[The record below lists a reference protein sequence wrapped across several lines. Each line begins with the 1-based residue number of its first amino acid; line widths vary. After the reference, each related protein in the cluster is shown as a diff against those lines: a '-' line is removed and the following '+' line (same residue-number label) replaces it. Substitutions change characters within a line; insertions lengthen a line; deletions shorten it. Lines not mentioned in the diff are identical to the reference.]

1 MKRPTK
7 LSNYPW
13 VVVRFDCTLCDRWGR
28 YSLACLAARYGP
40 EQGLDSLL
48 RDLAHD
54 CPWWNERPR
63 KYEPRCGAR
72 LVDLERNLPPR
83 DLPPEPVQ
91 RQRQPVREDLLN
103 RPSTW
108 REAVRPGPPQRPVMF
123 SGFEGT
129 FITLAC
135 SDCDRRETYVTAKV
149 LAVDGDMRM
158 DQRVRTLL
166 PDCKRRTTGGKGSVT
181 CGWSRITATREI

>member
-1 MKRPTK
+1 MSAVTP
-7 LSNYPW
+7 
-13 VVVRFDCTLCDRWGR
+13 
-28 YSLACLAARYGP
+28 
-40 EQGLDSLL
+40 
-48 RDLAHD
+48 
-54 CPWWNERPR
+54 
-63 KYEPRCGAR
+63 
-72 LVDLERNLPPR
+72 
-83 DLPPEPVQ
+83 
-91 RQRQPVREDLLN
+91 PVREDLLN

-158 DQRVRTLL
+158 DQRVLQATH
-166 PDCKRRTTGGKGSVT
+166 DRRGRAVSRAGGRGSQQRVRSDD
-181 CGWSRITATREI
+181 GIRPVF